1 MIKLDRYVWM
11 GSCSFLV
18 CSTISFNAFAMET
31 RGKQGR
37 DVSKLWLR
45 FFYED
50 FCDGIFCSK
59 HSSIVEIK
67 RKKIKKRDENGIV
80 F

>member
-11 GSCSFLV
+11 GRCSFLV
-18 CSTISFNAFAMET
+18 CSMISFNAFAME
-31 RGKQGR
+31 
-37 DVSKLWLR
+37 LWLR

-59 HSSIVEIK
+59 HSSIVAIK

>member
-1 MIKLDRYVWM
+1 MYGWEAAV
-11 GSCSFLV
+11 FL
-18 CSTISFNAFAMET
+18 FAPRFRSMLS
-31 RGKQGR
+31 RWKQGR

-59 HSSIVEIK
+59 HSSIVAIK